1 MTILLN
7 LMEMYDSL
15 ILFINIP
22 CLTES
27 EHPNKYSKH
36 DYRNKRNVKLFDVY

>member
-1 MTILLN
+1 MKSEKNPEINMNILLN

-22 CLTES
+22 SLTES
-27 EHPNKYSKH
+27 EHSQTP
-36 DYRNKRNVKLFDVY
+36 